1 MVTRPGKR
9 QPRVNLK
16 RMGPDEISSL
26 TKRPRTQVTSGE
38 VSKSLSLDTDCEG
51 RVQLKRAE
59 SEVETVLQKIWSE
72 DSTKDMCIFTAGGE
86 VLGCHRAVFA
96 LASNF
101 VKDTLLD
108 TRDEESCL
116 ILPDFDAQTVQD
128 FLLHL
133 YTANPSTD
141 VLGPNESTT
150 MEALLDVLKIG
161 LKPMASSNSE
171 DISTPAFEKEDQL
184 QVSNFE
190 SNEVEA
196 ETVPDVE
203 SISSFDQQL
212 DLVTGLDDVDEMVT
226 FFTKYHELE
235 R

>member
-1 MVTRPGKR
+1 M
-9 QPRVNLK
+9 NLK
-16 RMGPDEISSL
+16 RISPDEVSSL

-38 VSKSLSLDTDCEG
+38 VSRPLSLDTDCDG
-51 RVQLKRAE
+51 RVQLKRAV
-59 SEVETVLQKIWSE
+59 SKGETVLEQLWSD
-72 DSTKDMCIFTAGGE
+72 DSSKDICIFTAGGE

-96 LASNF
+96 LASKF

-108 TRDEESCL
+108 NSDEESCL

-133 YTANPSTD
+133 YTANPSSD
-141 VLGPNESTT
+141 ALGLNESTS

-161 LKPMASSNSE
+161 LKPVASSNNV
-171 DISTPAFEKEDQL
+171 DISKSAPNEEDQL
-184 QVSNFE
+184 QVSNFQGNQE
-190 SNEVEA
+190 EA
-196 ETVPDVE
+196 EMVSDVE
-203 SISSFDQQL
+203 SISSFDQNL

>member
-1 MVTRPGKR
+1 
-9 QPRVNLK
+9 
-16 RMGPDEISSL
+16 MGPDEISSL

-51 RVQLKRAE
+51 RVQLKRADSKGE
-59 SEVETVLQKIWSE
+59 SVLDQIWSD
-72 DSTKDMCIFTAGGE
+72 DSSKDMCIFTAGGE
-86 VLGCHRAVFA
+86 VLGCHRAMFA

-108 TRDEESCL
+108 TSDEESCL

-133 YTANPSTD
+133 YTANPSSD

-161 LKPMASSNSE
+161 LTPVASSNNV
-171 DISTPAFEKEDQL
+171 DVSTPASEKEDQIEI
-184 QVSNFE
+184 SHFE
-190 SNEVEA
+190 DNQEEA
-196 ETVPDVE
+196 ETVPEVE